1 MNDFELELRN
11 AQQEYHSKFGDILP
25 TEEMPPDDLENIIK
39 IVRQCIRDN
48 TPYKVPKIPDDC
60 IA

>member
-1 MNDFELELRN
+1 MNDFEAEFHKV
-11 AQQEYHSKFGDILP
+11 QQEYYFKFGDILP

-39 IVRQCIRDN
+39 IARQCIRDN
-48 TPYKVPKIPDDC
+48 IPYKVPKIPDDC